1 MGIYN
6 RGRKFNT
13 PGTRRKPSW
22 RFKPKRTI
30 AKKAVRSAL
39 NKNFNKRV
47 KNVIANQ
54 LEVKQKTYVLTKSSV
69 PGGAYYQYIRGG
81 GLIPGVTADN
91 GLCIRNILSKNVLA
105 QGVESSQRIGL
116 AVNVKSLTIQG
127 IIHSQAFDSTVN
139 HNPNPFE
146 VIMVIYKAKND
157 PTGDPNKI
165 KLDEETNS
173 AVAITSSPYND
184 MYTWNRADYV
194 IKKVRRFRFQPMPF
208 VQQTT
213 ETATTGSVAM
223 NPISGS
229 AMNKMAQRFNISI
242 PIKKELTYNRANNVP
257 QNEWVSVG
265 FYVVN
270 LDGTLPPS
278 SQIRATVYMTSKL
291 KYTDP

>member
-1 MGIYN
+1 MGIYS
-6 RGRKFNT
+6 RRKAFNT
-13 PGTRRKPSW
+13 PGSRPKPRRFN
-22 RFKPKRTI
+22 R
-30 AKKAVRSAL
+30 KKAIRTAVRRA
-39 NKNFNKRV
+39 KNATFEKRV
-47 KNVIANQ
+47 ENIISKQN
-54 LEVKQKTYVLTKSSV
+54 EVKQKTYVLTKSAV

-81 GLIPGVTADN
+81 GLIPGITADN
-91 GLCIRNILSKNVLA
+91 GLCIRNILNKNVLA

-116 AVNVKSLTIQG
+116 SVNVKSLTIQG

-146 VIMVIYKAKND
+146 VVMVIYKAKND

-173 AVAITSSPYND
+173 GVPITSSPYND

-194 IKKVRRFRFQPMPF
+194 IKKTRRFRFQAMPF
-208 VQQTT
+208 IQQTS

-229 AMNKMAQRFNISI
+229 ANNKMAQRFNISI
-242 PIKKELTYNRANNVP
+242 PIKNELTYNRANNVP